1 MTGRRDT
8 PDFTPYDGPAGGW
21 GSLQSVA
28 EILPREGNVAA
39 VSRELLRQNKTDGFA
54 CVACAWSKPANA
66 HPAEFCENGA
76 KATAWELTSRR
87 ADADFFIGHTVS
99 ELRGWRDYD
108 LEEAGRLTEPLR
120 YHAASD
126 RYLPIPWATAF
137 AEIGAELQTFDPKAV
152 VFYASGRASLETSY
166 MYGLLARLY
175 GNNNLPDSSN
185 MCHETT
191 SVALKKRIGVPVGT
205 VKLDDFEHCDAIFF
219 FGQNTGSNSPRL
231 LHPLRSAA
239 KRGAKIVTFN
249 PLVERGLERFTDPQ
263 NPVEMA
269 TRGETRISSQYHQV
283 RAGGD
288 IAVLMG
294 MCKYAI
300 EADDRTGGVLDHGF
314 IAEHCHGFDA
324 FAAAAR
330 ATSWD
335 SIEAASGLDADAI
348 RAAGEVY
355 ITAKAVIGIYG
366 MGLTQHVHG
375 IENVEMMVN
384 FLLLRGNIGRTG
396 AGICPV
402 RGHSNVQGQRSVG
415 ITEKPE
421 LAPLEL
427 LAKQYGFEPPRTKGL
442 NTVETCEGVLDGSV
456 HAFVGLGG
464 NFLRAVPDTARME
477 PAWAKLKLTVHI
489 ATKLNR
495 GHLVPGGVSYILPC
509 LGRTEADLQASG
521 PQSVSIEDSTSCI
534 HGSLGKRAPASDHLL
549 SEAAILAEIAKATLP
564 PNPLVPWD
572 AWVGDYAT
580 VRDAIAVTYP
590 DFFHDFND
598 RMFTPGGFYK
608 GNRARDRAFDTGSGK
623 AEFSVPAML
632 DAAGF
637 DDAPGRF
644 RLITLRSNDQFNTTV
659 YGYHDRFR
667 GVKGTRDVLFIGPA
681 DMAEQG
687 LTEGEIV
694 SLVGDHR
701 DGIDRRLDGLIVHA
715 YALPRGCIGAYY
727 PEANVLM
734 PVDHY
739 ALESFVPA
747 AKTVPV
753 RIVRGVTA

>member
-1 MTGRRDT
+1 MTDRSDT
-8 PDFTPYDGPAGGW
+8 PDFTPYPGPAGGW
-21 GSLQSVA
+21 GSLRSVA

-54 CVACAWSKPANA
+54 CVSCAWSKPANA

-87 ADADFFIGHTVS
+87 TDAAFFIGRRVAD
-99 ELRGWRDYD
+99 LRQWRDYD
-108 LEEAGRLTEPLR
+108 LEQQGRLTEPLR
-120 YHAASD
+120 YHAATD
-126 RYLPIPWATAF
+126 RYLPIPWAVAF
-137 AEIGAELQTFDPKAV
+137 AEIGAELQQLDPKSV

-166 MYGLLARLY
+166 MYGLLARAY
-175 GNNNLPDSSN
+175 GTNNLPDSSN

-191 SVALKKRIGVPVGT
+191 SVALKSRIGVPVGT
-205 VKLDDFEHCDAIFF
+205 TKLEDFDHCDAILF
-219 FGQNTGSNSPRL
+219 FGQNVGSNAPRL

-239 KRGAKIVTFN
+239 KRGCQIVTFN

-269 TRGETRISSQYHQV
+269 TKGETRISTQYHQV

-294 MCKYAI
+294 MCKYTI
-300 EADDRTGGVLDHGF
+300 EADDRSGDILDHAF
-314 IAEHCHGFDA
+314 IAEHCHGFEA

-330 ATSWD
+330 ATTWE
-335 SIEAASGLDADAI
+335 SIEATAGLPADDI
-348 RAAGEVY
+348 RAAAEVY
-355 ITAKAVIGIYG
+355 VTAKAVIGVYG

-384 FLLLRGNIGRTG
+384 LLLLRGNIGREG
-396 AGICPV
+396 AGVCPV

-421 LAPLEL
+421 LAPLDKIK
-427 LAKQYGFEPPRTKGL
+427 AQYGFEPPRTKGL

-456 HAFVGLGG
+456 EGFIGLGG

-477 PAWAKLKLTVHI
+477 AAWTRLPLTVHI

-495 GHLVPGGVSYILPC
+495 GHLFPGAVSYILPC
-509 LGRTEADLQASG
+509 LGRTEKDVQATG
-521 PQSVSIEDSTSCI
+521 PQSVAIEDSTSCI
-534 HGSLGKRAPASDHLL
+534 HGSIGERGPASKHLL
-549 SEAAILAEIAKATLP
+549 SEPAIVAGIAKAALA
-564 PNPLVPWD
+564 PNPKLPWD
-572 AWVGDYAT
+572 KWVGDYST
-580 VRDAIAVTYP
+580 IRDAIAETYP
-590 DFFHDFND
+590 DFFHDFNA

-608 GNRARDRAFDTGSGK
+608 GNRARERHFDTTSGK
-623 AEFSVPAML
+623 AEFSVPPHL

-637 DDAPGRF
+637 TDAPGKF

-667 GVKGTRDVLFIGPA
+667 GVKGTRDVLFISPA

-687 LTEGEIV
+687 LAEGDIV
-694 SLVGDHR
+694 GLRTDYGDGENR
-701 DGIDRRLDGLIVHA
+701 TLGGLRVHA

-727 PEANVLM
+727 PEANVLI
-734 PVDHY
+734 PVGHY
-739 ALESFVPA
+739 AEQSFVPA
-747 AKTVPV
+747 AKSVPV
-753 RIVRGVTA
+753 RIERG